1 MLEIDGVGMGVNWM
15 RFLDETL
22 DKPAPQVPQT
32 QAQTGSQTPA
42 IPPQITVQVDAN
54 SDPSKPTN
62 EDISAANT
70 LIQTLAAQYQPPPP
84 DITVDDPTTKAA
96 QAAIQDSQTQ
106 YDNAVANQQTKLNTL
121 TNLQSD
127 PTASAADLKNA
138 QTDYDDAQTATT
150 KAGRELEVTTDAG
163 YMIAYAQQADS
174 DKGAIAPA
182 QTAADNAATALQK
195 LMPGFDPKNPP
206 PASACKTPEQLGAY
220 DTWQKADA
228 SLAKANSRYSAD
240 VANSNLA
247 YAQLQSH
254 ASDPD
259 YSGAMNTSLTNL
271 NNKLAPL
278 GLEVSAPPA
287 IDASTAQTNLSSAAD
302 DANYAN
308 ACLSAASDASQVAD
322 VQQTFDAVSGK
333 FGPTV
338 MTTTVAQQQD
348 LLTRAQTAAQTS
360 GGYLQMLSANR
371 QVDQDQTDYNNALS
385 ASNQWHKANPDSQ
398 IVDPQVDR
406 DVGDAYAKLTADQT
420 QAGLAHDSF
429 VAAYGNSLA
438 SQYDDAAHGLQNQ
451 YDHRTMCTV
460 NDPTPLEI
468 KGLKTVAS
476 ALHAADGRLSDSV
489 NDQATKLALNA
500 AQSDQTGAKSTLQ
513 TVQQQYDAWNSQHGG
528 AADGPF
534 VNVAQHGGPGHVML
548 TSMGPYQINPY
559 TQQLSDARA
568 ALDAAN
574 NKVNQLQLMSEGA
587 HDQVLFDQF
596 NASLSDNLLNP
607 VTDSDKADY
616 AKALDQ
622 FYESHRSELSQ
633 SMLGN
638 ASASTNKGQAYNFG
652 AMSATDQKN
661 LIGKALGLQ
670 TAQQPGTDGLQYD
683 GDALKTINT
692 VYGEIHKV
700 GGNDAQVSILP
711 IVYASKDSG
720 MSTTA
725 LFKVTNKDGGDAH
738 YVDDGGAKYSSID
751 DYINNNQLSSDGT
764 VDIATGYNNGVLQV
778 KSSAAHHD
786 SFWESTLHTLGASNL
801 NLGTLIGGIVLDVA
815 GGVLDATGVGLPF
828 GVSLNAIGTGMIYG
842 ASAAAVA
849 NSGYD
854 LANRVDHD
862 RTISPLD
869 AGARADYINLIPVGA
884 AGAAKAV
891 TKFTGTELF
900 AKGVTTLGADSG
912 KAANVINKTAQFG
925 AKASAFG
932 GAVEAGGQL
941 SYDVFTGHG
950 NIAQDVSSLVMN
962 VALVKGHDV
971 LKATSTGIVRSRFD
985 FAARTEDGQ
994 TNLTLG
1000 DQSVR
1005 VQRLAYTSTDA
1016 LTLDRNIATLD
1027 GKTVKVGSD
1036 GTLQVGN
1043 KVLTYDGMP
1052 VRVLN
1057 RGNADGYTG
1066 RGKETGATAVLGD
1079 DGSISVVDPTKSG
1092 PLRQVKL
1099 TSYDTGERITVDESG
1114 GLELSDNL
1122 SLSRPGELKT
1132 PQEVAAT
1139 VAQLA
1144 GRNTGASSS
1153 SEPVEPTA
1161 PRTTTA
1167 PASDTTDPLTR
1178 QATQNAETSLTQSTV
1193 SSAQSVSEGLRS
1205 SAEVRER
1212 SQQANEEAHLT
1223 DSANRRGSET
1233 NAIVWRRANDPLAG
1247 FGADEARPMTFQQR
1261 VAWTALNATEAPP
1274 LAPETDMGARGGQPL
1289 ARAPLIEPRDY
1300 DGSTLY
1306 VVRNDA
1312 GKSNNTLLGPDGQ
1325 PLAESEAAPAARL
1338 SAASVARP
1346 IVLIEGS
1353 EEAKIAP
1360 ELANAWN
1367 EPVFVAPRNALA
1379 SDGTIRGASGLIR
1392 FDPAPHGPADAQGLT
1407 LRESG
1412 LYVAGPEA
1420 LADAQASRA
1429 ADAPQTYRNGL
1440 YVPKDPSRTSDAD
1453 AGAQAAGKP
1462 RDSQKPTDTEEADT
1476 DGIEFAH
1483 PEMEETAPAADN
1495 NKAGLLARL
1504 QMRFGGA
1511 PLPNEVS
1518 ALAQQ
1523 SGTLSQQLRMLND
1536 EGWRVKVG
1544 REGRGSRIDA
1554 KKKRVTLDG
1563 GLCEPGSMTYA
1574 LAHEAK
1580 HAVEAIDGNGGLDYS
1595 GRSRFTRKALEAEA
1609 RAQINAFEARYEI
1622 DMAGGGDIAA
1632 HVRLPD
1638 AIQREADAWTPS
1650 DDYTGTVERLT
1661 QAFAD
1666 APVSGTSGKTY
1677 AQFYNKAYDRSR
1689 PDSTG
1694 FPTRAARHMP
1704 APQSHGPG
1712 ESPVVPEPLPTT
1724 FEGLQAY
1731 GRALDA
1737 GLDRALA
1744 RSPFESVTRL
1754 SFADELLDTEPHR
1767 LVLDDRFFMSRNDVG
1782 GEPIALPFSRPS
1794 EATRARAQQ
1803 LADITGVHVFAPR
1816 IDAPTEWEMLTPG
1829 PIRSDLEGPVEF
1841 DAQSGTFHMTGP
1853 DGARRQ
1859 IEPEAHLGQL
1869 RGIGAY
1875 KSALQLGDK
1884 TVVVY
1889 RELDPIERLEDEPD
1903 EPEVVDDPRD
1913 MIEKT
1918 RQLETLGAPYVARI
1932 DGVGRIYGHD
1942 ALVMDSYRAADR
1954 PLTRET
1960 WLHGQR
1966 APSTP
1971 VYDTSLFNAKSIES
1985 LGATRDWMIRR
1996 NVAIGDLQFL
2006 IGSDGTFFLADFESV
2021 TEGAQPRAASLKM
2034 IDDYIELAKARLTG
2048 VGTSDSTGRPD
2059 APVTPVGTAQ
2069 ARTSERGDV
2078 GDTANAHSAA
2088 STSGG
2093 TASFPERIEWTRA
2106 RAYHASPFGADVPDL
2121 SALQREPSG
2130 RASKNEARDMIV
2142 VHAETAPDGTL
2153 LLDGMPVGARGFTLD
2168 LGRTFTG
2175 DDVRVILAARH
2186 ASPQHAAEL
2195 ANLWQ
2200 QPIYVPPAEAIAA
2213 DGTLLDA
2220 SALTR
2225 YDPAPFGAPNLG
2237 ELAADEGGVY
2247 RDGDPARRLDAQ
2259 QHAGAVLGY
2268 GAEKM
2273 VFELGH
2279 DAALGVFER
2288 GPLYDADFHR
2298 QAAEAELNA
2307 LAVLRRF
2314 GLRTLSMSGP
2324 FSAFNRVAV
2333 LYRPLGIMHTHAIE
2347 DGELPARISRE
2358 GLAHLQQIRDV
2369 VERHA
2374 IDIDFQA
2381 MITRDGDVLVSDP
2394 GEVGFNDRLRNLS
2407 TLDDIDAVRQ
2417 SVQDGVDSGQ
2427 IELAHP
2433 DAEEIAQPGAFSQKP
2448 SLITRIRM
2456 RFGGAPLP
2464 RAALDLIGHSEL
2476 LTQQMRL
2483 WKQDGWK
2490 VVRGRAGEGS
2500 KVDAHNRR
2508 IVIDGKFQQAGAM
2521 VYVLAHEAG
2530 HAVEAIEGKLAL
2542 DYGSAPAFAQSALR
2556 AEARAQLNA
2565 FAVRDE
2571 IKAGTDGRVDIGGQ
2585 ISLPDAIEREY
2596 GRARA
2601 DDPASLERLA
2611 NAFGD
2616 VRTSLPGH
2624 PSYRVFYEQQVAE
2637 IANGAAP
2644 GAMPAPAPN
2653 AGTPN
2658 TPATTAAAQ
2667 PPALTVEARAAAW
2680 LDEHDLRTLR
2690 RIDGAHVPQLE
2701 DLARRA
2707 GRGAHILVARHEARP
2722 AADAEHPQPR
2732 FVAALATDKHG
2743 KLTKPQAWGRNN
2755 VPRALTKALNQ
2766 SASDAA
2772 AARAK
2777 YDFYVSP
2784 VTADELARFG
2794 GAAKIEASNDRQSW
2808 KVVASGKPIDLQLT
2822 QDVGALAE
2830 APRFKRPKLAGQVA
2844 DAQQKIYAVEDKTG
2858 KVLGYAE
2865 RNALHQWVYHET
2877 TAVADTVIPEH
2888 ELSAAFRRRA
2898 GRIPVGRAG
2907 RRGVSFIVSDREPA
2921 AVARVGGFEPTG
2933 KKDAVEPEKKPRRKA
2948 GDVGQLRL
2956 AQGSEGA
2963 RNGASRVSTAAH
2975 KAVTLL
2981 RRQQALAQP
2990 TQPAGESN
2998 PLVELNLLPSP
3009 EKPLSVIDFS
3019 GQNALHLLR
3028 AIDQKSIGAEH
3039 YIYAYDTEGTIAE
3052 TLGAPRGI
3060 IATRDS
3066 ELRWFDNRDG
3076 ASDVNEPGVSL
3087 DEMPVGRGTY
3097 GANIHFLLTRLK
3109 PDEFL
3114 EHTTPTRLAT
3124 LNERAQLLKKQW
3136 KQADALG
3143 KNSPEFEGLATR
3155 IKDAYDGV
3163 KREVN
3168 ELTQQL
3174 RAASKGS
3181 KGGNGGKKY
3190 TARAAAAASLRI
3202 EPYQPGLS
3210 TTTVVESNLRYGAA
3224 KLEHWFPEL
3233 VRIKAYNERSREP
3246 ANQRLQL
3253 NAAGRQTVM
3262 ADPTMWRS
3270 LGNRHYV
3277 ARDVQTTPSRFA
3289 PIPIRTWARRFG
3301 VANVADLR
3309 MIQMFGRSDP
3319 AVQDRIAPMSR
3330 AFALRDD
3337 PALMTAQIRR
3347 YGGVMPI
3354 VSLVVDPHSLAAA
3367 LGQQHD
3373 PAFLREVR
3381 ALGDQASARFDGE
3394 HGVIEPAAGSS
3405 GEALA
3410 LDDLHHLHRWLDQA
3424 AEAGF
3429 AIRLETAPSRAL
3441 VSGKDHRFQAG
3452 TNDTY
3457 HDFVR
3462 TFSALDNWAKD
3473 NPNSRAPT
3481 VMVTFHGWDSV
3492 PESVPGAGHV
3502 ALLRAVLERPSLQW
3516 VHMGLSYGTH
3526 GADFVANQDLT
3537 TALAQL
3543 IVDYH
3548 GEPGKLARLHGAD
3561 ALTRVFERVSP
3572 QALADQHQLLF
3583 AEVERLGRA
3592 QGMTP
3597 EQLDTLH
3604 RQLYEGNTTALL
3616 NRARLATINHAG
3628 KGWTAS
3634 GNAPRGRTE
3643 KLARAFSIRWK
3654 NEIGAHLSA
3663 PKVKTLSAKKA
3674 GTADP
3679 TEHWRAVV
3687 ADPALHN
3694 DPSKPI
3700 SAIRKAAAQLSSQP
3714 IAPEQRAEAELH
3726 ALRVHARARGWRNRL
3741 RSGGLIAVGT
3751 PSALVL
3757 GGNSLNLLHTFGSEG
3772 LHHTATSLFVGT
3784 RAGRVFQALH
3794 QGAVASLKNGDPR
3807 VFDAVVG
3814 RLERGL
3820 RSQLGANSL
3829 DEARVKQL
3837 SVIAQEGRLKAGQL
3851 RAMNDAG
3858 QLSFDDTVTHTKAVA
3873 ADMLAQMQGVVGGT
3887 SLKRLHHGS
3896 PRHAVGLIGRGA
3908 AIVGYSAT
3916 IATNIATITA
3926 HHGVLAPV
3934 LTTLG
3939 ASLGMTYT
3947 SLVYLSNAH
3956 EVNADKR
3963 SRVTRFVDA
3972 AGDYVTSAAG
3982 FASAIVQIGEGHP
3995 VLGGLAITSAT
4006 ILGAGRLHTQFPNAT
4021 PGMERFP
4028 TVLALAPVGIFAG
4041 TLIQSFL
4048 SGGSSQ
4054 NTQNPGNNPGN
4065 TQHLQQPGTSASP
4078 APGLL
4083 PSGSPTAPSVSP
4095 TPGGGVTSTSASA
4108 PSSSKSASAPGST
4121 SSAQPA
4127 PTGSPSA
4134 TPSPNQPKKYF
4145 VVEGDS
4151 LWVIADRNRRSLLD
4165 AAHVSAADQQ
4175 AMSRGRQD
4183 ALAFDEVL
4191 QLNPSAAKRPASID
4205 PGQMIIVG

>member
-22 DKPAPQVPQT
+22 SKPTPQPPQT
-32 QAQTGSQTPA
+32 QGQTGSQTPVM
-42 IPPQITVQVDAN
+42 PPQITVQVDAN

-70 LIQTLAAQYQPPPP
+70 LIQTLAGQYQPPPP

-106 YDNAVANQQTKLNTL
+106 YDNAVTNQQTRLNTL

-127 PTASAADLKNA
+127 PTTSAADLKSA
-138 QTDYDDAQTATT
+138 QTDYTNAQTATA
-150 KAGRELEVTTDAG
+150 KAGHELEVTTDAG

-182 QTAADNAATALQK
+182 QTAADNATTALQK

-206 PASACKTPEQLGAY
+206 PASACKTPQQLGAY
-220 DTWQKADA
+220 DAWQKADA
-228 SLAKANSRYSAD
+228 SLAKANSHYSAD

-259 YSGAMNTSLTNL
+259 YGDAMKTSIANL

-287 IDASTAQTNLSSAAD
+287 IDASTAQTNLNSAAA

-322 VQQTFDAVSGK
+322 VQQTFDAVSGR

-338 MTTTVAQQQD
+338 MATTVAQQQN

-385 ASNQWHKANPDSQ
+385 ASNQWHKANPNAQ
-398 IVDPQVDR
+398 LIDPQVD
-406 DVGDAYAKLTADQT
+406 VTLGNAYTKLSTDKT

-438 SQYDDAAHGLQNQ
+438 SQYDDAANGLQNQ
-451 YDHRTMCTV
+451 YDHRTMCAV

-476 ALHAADGRLSDSV
+476 ALHTADGRLSDSV

-534 VNVAQHGGPGHVML
+534 VNVAQHGGPGHLLL
-548 TSMGPYQINPY
+548 TSVGPYQINPY

-574 NKVNQLQLMSEGA
+574 NKVNQLQLMSDGA

-596 NASLSDNLLNP
+596 NAGLSDNLLNP

-652 AMSATDQKN
+652 ATSATDQKN

-670 TAQQPGTDGLQYD
+670 TAQQPGADGVQYD

-692 VYGEIHKV
+692 VYNEIHKV

-720 MSTTA
+720 MTTTA

-801 NLGTLIGGIVLDVA
+801 NLGTLIGGVVLDVA

-828 GVSLNAIGTGMIYG
+828 GVSLNVIGTSMIYG

-862 RTISPLD
+862 RTISPFD

-900 AKGVTTLGADSG
+900 AKAATTLGADSG
-912 KAANVINKTAQFG
+912 KAASIVNKTAEVG

-941 SYDVFTGHG
+941 SYDVVTGHG

-971 LKATSTGIVRSRFD
+971 LKATSTGIVRSRLD

-1005 VQRLAYTSTDA
+1005 VQRLANTSTDA
-1016 LTLDRNIATLD
+1016 LTLDRNLASLD

-1066 RGKETGATAVLGD
+1066 RGKETGASAVLGD
-1079 DGSISVVDPTKSG
+1079 DGGISVVDPTKSG

-1099 TSYDTGERITVDESG
+1099 TSYDTGEHVTVGESG

-1122 SLSRPGELKT
+1122 SLSRPSELKT

-1144 GRNTGASSS
+1144 GRNAGTPSS
-1153 SEPVEPTA
+1153 SEPAEPTA
-1161 PRTTTA
+1161 PRTST
-1167 PASDTTDPLTR
+1167 PLASDTTDPLTR
-1178 QATQNAETSLTQSTV
+1178 QATQNAETSLTESTV
-1193 SSAQSVSEGLRS
+1193 GAAQSMSEGLRS
-1205 SAEVRER
+1205 STEVRER

-1223 DSANRRGSET
+1223 DSANRRSSET
-1233 NAIVWRRANDPLAG
+1233 NAIVWRRANDPLTG
-1247 FGADEARPMTFQQR
+1247 NGVDEARPTTFQQR

-1274 LAPETDMGARGGQPL
+1274 FAPETDTGAPGGQPL
-1289 ARAPLIEPRDY
+1289 TRAPLIEPRDY

-1312 GKSNNTLLGPDGQ
+1312 SKGSNTLLGPDGQ
-1325 PLAESEAAPAARL
+1325 PLSESEAAPAARL
-1338 SAASVARP
+1338 SPTPAARP

-1367 EPVFVAPRNALA
+1367 EPVFVAPRNTLA
-1379 SDGTIRGASGLIR
+1379 ADGTIRGASGFIR
-1392 FDPAPHGPADAQGLT
+1392 FDPAPRAPADAQGLT

-1412 LYVAGPEA
+1412 LYVAGSEA
-1420 LADAQASRA
+1420 LADAQAPRA
-1429 ADAPQTYRNGL
+1429 TDAPQTYRNGL
-1440 YVPKDPSRTSDAD
+1440 YVPKDPSRTSDED
-1453 AGAQAAGKP
+1453 ANTQAAGKA
-1462 RDSQKPTDTEEADT
+1462 RDSQKPTETEEADT

-1483 PEMEETAPAADN
+1483 PEMEETVPAADS

-1563 GLCEPGSMTYA
+1563 GLREPGSMTYA

-1580 HAVEAIDGNGGLDYS
+1580 HAVEAIDGNSGLDYS

-1638 AIQREADAWTPS
+1638 AIQREADAWAPT
-1650 DDYTGTVERLT
+1650 DDYAGTVERLT
-1661 QAFAD
+1661 QAFAE

-1677 AQFYNKAYDRSR
+1677 AQFYNEAYDRAR
-1689 PDSTG
+1689 PDPAG

-1704 APQSHGPG
+1704 APQSHEPGAGPN
-1712 ESPVVPEPLPTT
+1712 VPEPLPTT
-1724 FEGLQAY
+1724 REGLEAY

-1744 RSPFESVTRL
+1744 RSPFESATRL
-1754 SFADELLDTEPHR
+1754 SFAEELLNTEPHR
-1767 LVLDDRFFMSRNDVG
+1767 LVLDDRFFSSRLEG
-1782 GEPIALPFSRPS
+1782 GGDPIALPFSRPS
-1794 EATRARAQQ
+1794 DVTRARAQQ

-1829 PIRSDLEGPVEF
+1829 PIRSGLDGPVEF
-1841 DAQSGTFHMTGP
+1841 DAQSGTFHVTGT
-1853 DGARRQ
+1853 DGTRNQ
-1859 IEPEAHLGQL
+1859 IDPEAHLGQL

-1875 KSALQLGDK
+1875 KTALQLGDK

-1889 RELDPIERLEDEPD
+1889 RELDPIERLEDDID
-1903 EPEVVDDPRD
+1903 EPEVVDDPHD
-1913 MIEKT
+1913 MIAKT
-1918 RQLETLGAPYVARI
+1918 QQLQALGAPYVARI
-1932 DGVGRIYGHD
+1932 DGVARIHGHD

-1960 WLHGQR
+1960 EMHGER

-1985 LGATRDWMIRR
+1985 LSATRDWMVER

-2006 IGSDGTFFLADFESV
+2006 ISRDGTFYLADFESV
-2021 TEGAQPRAASLKM
+2021 TEGAQPRATSLQM
-2034 IDDYIELAKARLTG
+2034 IDDYIELAKARLAR
-2048 VGTSDSTGRPD
+2048 VGTPDDAGRPA
-2059 APVTPVGTAQ
+2059 APVTPAATAQ
-2069 ARTSERGDV
+2069 ARTSDPGNVSDTS
-2078 GDTANAHSAA
+2078 DTANARDTADTA
-2088 STSGG
+2088 DTSGH

-2106 RAYHASPFGADVPDL
+2106 RAYHVSPFGADVPDL
-2121 SALQREPSG
+2121 STLQREPSG
-2130 RASKNEARDMIV
+2130 RASKNEDRDLIV

-2153 LLDGMPVGARGFTLD
+2153 LLDGVPVDARGFTLD
-2168 LGRTFTG
+2168 LGRTFAG

-2237 ELAADEGGVY
+2237 ELAADARGVY
-2247 RDGDPARRLDAQ
+2247 RDGDPARRLDAE

-2279 DAALGVFER
+2279 DAALGVLER
-2288 GPLYDADFHR
+2288 GPRYDADFHR
-2298 QAAEAELNA
+2298 QAAGAELNA

-2347 DGELPARISRE
+2347 DGELPARISRQ

-2369 VERHA
+2369 VARHE

-2407 TLDDIDAVRQ
+2407 TLDDIDAVQQ
-2417 SVQDGVDSGQ
+2417 SVQAGVDSGE

-2448 SLITRIRM
+2448 SLFTRIRM

-2542 DYGSAPAFAQSALR
+2542 DYSSTPAFAQSALR

-2571 IKAGTDGRVDIGGQ
+2571 IKAATDGRVDIGTQ
-2585 ISLPDAIEREY
+2585 IKLPDAIEREC

-2601 DDPASLERLA
+2601 DDPASVERLA
-2611 NAFGD
+2611 NVFGD

-2624 PSYRVFYEQQVAE
+2624 PSYRAFYEQQASEV
-2637 IANGAAP
+2637 ANGAAP
-2644 GAMPAPAPN
+2644 HAMPAPNPN

-2658 TPATTAAAQ
+2658 TPATATAAQ
-2667 PPALTVEARAAAW
+2667 LPALTPDEARAAAW

-2701 DLARRA
+2701 DLARQA
-2707 GRGAHILVARHEARP
+2707 GRGAHILVAKQGARP
-2722 AADAEHPQPR
+2722 VADAEHPQPQ
-2732 FVAALATDKHG
+2732 FVAGLATDEHG
-2743 KLTKPQAWGRNN
+2743 KLTKPQPLERKN

-2766 SASDAA
+2766 SAPNAA
-2772 AARAK
+2772 AERAK

-2784 VTADELARFG
+2784 VVADELARFG
-2794 GAAKIEASNDRQSW
+2794 GAAKIEASNDKQSW
-2808 KVVASGKPIDLQLT
+2808 QVAASGKPIDSQLT
-2822 QDVGALAE
+2822 QDVAALAD
-2830 APRFKRPKLAGQVA
+2830 APRFKRPKLAAQTV

-2865 RNALHQWVYHET
+2865 RNTLHEWIYHET
-2877 TAVADTVIPEH
+2877 TPVADTVIPEH
-2888 ELSAAFRRRA
+2888 ELGAAFRRRA

-2921 AVARVGGFEPTG
+2921 AVARVGGFEPAE
-2933 KKDAVEPEKKPRRKA
+2933 KKNSAEPEKKPRRKA

-2956 AQGSEGA
+2956 AQGREGA
-2963 RNGASRVSTAAH
+2963 RNGASRVSTAAR

-3019 GQNALHLLR
+3019 GHNALHLLR

-3039 YIYAYDTEGTIAE
+3039 YIYVYDTEGPIAE
-3052 TLGAPRGI
+3052 TLGTPRGI

-3066 ELRWFDNRDG
+3066 ELRWFDNREQ
-3076 ASDVNEPGVSL
+3076 ASNVNEPGVSL
-3087 DEMPVGRGTY
+3087 DEMPVGRGQY
-3097 GANIHFLLTRLK
+3097 GANVHFLLTRLK

-3114 EHTTPTRLAT
+3114 EHTAPTRLAT
-3124 LNERAQLLKKQW
+3124 LNERARVLKKQW
-3136 KQADALG
+3136 KQADTLG
-3143 KNSPEFEGLATR
+3143 KNSPEFEALATR
-3155 IKDAYDGV
+3155 IKATYDGV
-3163 KREVN
+3163 KDEIN
-3168 ELTQQL
+3168 TLTQEWQ
-3174 RAASKGS
+3174 AGS
-3181 KGGNGGKKY
+3181 KSGNGGKKR
-3190 TARAAAAASLRI
+3190 TARAAAAASLQI

-3224 KLEHWFPEL
+3224 KLERWFPEL
-3233 VRIKAYNERSREP
+3233 GRIKAFNARSRGP
-3246 ANQRLQL
+3246 ADQQLQL

-3262 ADPTMWRS
+3262 ADPTMWKS

-3277 ARDVQTTPSRFA
+3277 ARDVPTTPSRFA
-3289 PIPIRTWARRFG
+3289 PIPIKTLARRFG

-3309 MIQMFGRSDP
+3309 MIQMFVRSDP
-3319 AVQDRIAPMSR
+3319 AIQDRIAPMSR

-3347 YGGVMPI
+3347 YGGVMPM

-3367 LGQQHD
+3367 LGQSHD

-3381 ALGDQASARFDGE
+3381 ALGDQASASFDGE
-3394 HGVIEPAAGSS
+3394 NGVIEPAAGSG

-3410 LDDLHHLHRWLDQA
+3410 LDDLHHLDRWLDEA

-3441 VSGKDHRFQAG
+3441 VSGKDQRFQAG

-3462 TFSALDNWAKD
+3462 TFSALDKWAKD
-3473 NPNSRAPT
+3473 NPKSRAPT

-3502 ALLRAVLERPSLQW
+3502 ELLKAVLDRPSLEW

-3526 GADFVANQDLT
+3526 GTDFIANQDLT

-3616 NRARLATINHAG
+3616 NRARLATIDSAE

-3634 GNAPRGRTE
+3634 GNPPRGRTE
-3643 KLARAFSIRWK
+3643 KLARTFSIRWK
-3654 NEIGAHLSA
+3654 NEIGAHVSA
-3663 PKVKTLSAKKA
+3663 PQVKTLSAKKA

-3679 TEHWRAVV
+3679 AGHWRAVV
-3687 ADPALHN
+3687 ADPALRN
-3694 DPSKPI
+3694 DGSKPI
-3700 SAIRKAAAQLSSQP
+3700 SASRKAAAQLSPQP

-3829 DEARVKQL
+3829 DEARVNQL
-3837 SVIAQEGRLKAGQL
+3837 SLIAQEGRLKAAQL
-3851 RAMNDAG
+3851 RAMNNDG

-3972 AGDYVTSAAG
+3972 ASDYVTSAAG

-4054 NTQNPGNNPGN
+4054 NTKNPGN
-4065 TQHLQQPGTSASP
+4065 TQHLQQPGASASP

-4083 PSGSPTAPSVSP
+4083 PSGVPTAPSVSP
-4095 TPGGGVTSTSASA
+4095 TPGAGVTSTSPS
-4108 PSSSKSASAPGST
+4108 PSSSKSAPAPGST
-4121 SSAQPA
+4121 SSTQPA
-4127 PTGSPSA
+4127 PTGTPSA
-4134 TPSPNQPKKYF
+4134 TPPSNQPKQYF

-4165 AAHVSAADQQ
+4165 AAHVPAADQQ
-4175 AMSRGRQD
+4175 KMSRNRQD
-4183 ALAFDEVL
+4183 AMAFDEVL
-4191 QLNPSAAKRPASID
+4191 QLNPSVAKHPASID
-4205 PGQMIIVG
+4205 PGQLIIVG